1 MPSHIAKARFLV
13 CVIILKHK
21 KNIIEKEHLQKN
33 TLIFWKNLGLNMIKD
48 TFLNPSNDL
57 MAHPYGMR
65 PISAWFLPN
74 GFPYGKSQR
83 RHRIQFFYRTV
94 FPTGKANVA
103 TGFNFSSERFTHQE
117 KPMLQRDTFYPPN
130 GFPYG
135 KSQRRHRIQFFS
147 ERFTHQEKPM
157 LQRDTFY
164 PPSVFPTGK
173 ADVTT
178 RFIFIIPYRFQ
189 TEIASIP

>member
-83 RHRIQFFYRTV
+83 RHRIQFFFRAVYPSR
-94 FPTGKANVA
+94 KAYVA
-103 TGFNFSSERFTHQE
+103 TRYILSTERFSLRE
-117 KPMLQRDTFYPPN
+117 KPTSPQDSIFFRAVYPSRKAYVATRYILSTER
-130 GFPYG
+130 FPYG
-135 KSQRRHRIQFFS
+135 
-147 ERFTHQEKPM
+147 
-157 LQRDTFY
+157 
-164 PPSVFPTGK
+164 
-173 ADVTT
+173 
-178 RFIFIIPYRFQ
+178 
-189 TEIASIP
+189 